1 MQQCIWQRQ
10 TCLQLCVQKLCAQT
24 TVCSTANSQ
33 KEGCAGEMVAV
44 RREKQEEYLSAPD
57 VVGEVAV
64 LSSCLPELATR
75 YSPAAPSYGAVVS
88 AEASTAAG

>member
-1 MQQCIWQRQ
+1 
-10 TCLQLCVQKLCAQT
+10 
-24 TVCSTANSQ
+24 
-33 KEGCAGEMVAV
+33 MVAV